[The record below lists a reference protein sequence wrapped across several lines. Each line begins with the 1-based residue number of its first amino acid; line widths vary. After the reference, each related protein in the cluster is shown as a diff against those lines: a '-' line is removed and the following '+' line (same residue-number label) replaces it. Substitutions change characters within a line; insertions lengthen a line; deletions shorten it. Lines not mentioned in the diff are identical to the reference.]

1 MQESG
6 WPPLLPPDLSG
17 LFAATAVVPTAMPP
31 RPDGSVSPLFR
42 RAKLRLYLEQLK
54 QLVPLGPDST
64 RHTTLSLLKRAK
76 THIKVS
82 RTAHHGRW
90 SDPLPTLT
98 PACRAHS
105 GGVARGPEG
114 SHLAGVRWG
123 LWWQVRVL
131 RVEGVTGPCWVFS
144 RGAGGRR

>member
-76 THIKVS
+76 VHIKVS
-82 RTAHHGRW
+82 RMVPPPRPPVCPAASADPSLSRTLWG
-90 SDPLPTLT
+90 SD
-98 PACRAHS
+98 
-105 GGVARGPEG
+105 
-114 SHLAGVRWG
+114 
-123 LWWQVRVL
+123 Q
-131 RVEGVTGPCWVFS
+131 
-144 RGAGGRR
+144 GA